1 MAAADDTDLTQVS
14 WKDTAFIQQHGLNEH
29 SIMPYFALS
38 QFYDR
43 SSLNEQI
50 AMQARFNQL
59 EAATLDKRQ
68 MTGIDYELA
77 FASLAPPSLFII
89 TKSMRR
95 SPTHTDLLGAYYIIE
110 GTIYQAPDCNAL
122 VSNRVL
128 NSLHF
133 VQKAFADLQNAARYQ
148 PAVGHFW
155 ESDEK
160 AFAKATAALVADD
173 NGLDDDDEM
182 TPGDDIVV
190 GVEGLTARSDAGSS
204 VKAERRP
211 LGGRPTRFLGDSA
224 DDRRRAGAFAASL
237 DAAIGVTW
245 SVAIEAP
252 DACALQ
258 EGDAQSLA
266 PTGDAA

>member
-29 SIMPYFALS
+29 SIMHYFALS

-59 EAATLDKRQ
+59 EAASLDKRQ

-95 SPTHTDLLGAYYIIE
+95 SPTHTDLLSAYYIIE
-110 GTIYQAPDCNAL
+110 GTVYQAPDCNAL

-128 NSLHF
+128 NSLHH
-133 VQKAFADLQNAARYQ
+133 VQKAFADLQNAASYQ
-148 PAVGHFW
+148 PAIGHFW
-155 ESDEK
+155 DSDEK
-160 AFAKATAALVADD
+160 AFAKAAAALGA
-173 NGLDDDDEM
+173 DDDELE
-182 TPGDDIVV
+182 DDLGISQNNDSASL
-190 GVEGLTARSDAGSS
+190 EGSTARSDAGSGI
-204 VKAERRP
+204 KAERRP
-211 LGGRPTRFLGDSA
+211 LGGQPTRFLGNSA
-224 DDRRRAGAFAASL
+224 DDRLRAGAFAARL
-237 DAAIGVTW
+237 DTAIGVTF
-245 SVAIEAP
+245 SAALEAP
-252 DACALQ
+252 DTWPLS
-258 EGDAQSLA
+258 DVDLA
-266 PTGDAA
+266 PVGDPA

>member
-1 MAAADDTDLTQVS
+1 MAAADDTDLTHVS

-29 SIMPYFALS
+29 SIIPYFALS

-59 EAATLDKRQ
+59 EAASLDKRQ

-110 GTIYQAPDCNAL
+110 GTIYQAPDCNSL

-128 NSLHF
+128 NSLHHM
-133 VQKAFADLQNAARYQ
+133 QKAFADLQDEARYQ
-148 PAVGHFW
+148 PAIGHFW

-160 AFAKATAALVADD
+160 AFAKSAAALVADD
-173 NGLDDDDEM
+173 SGLDDDDEI
-182 TPGDDIVV
+182 PGDDAA
-190 GVEGLTARSDAGSS
+190 GMEGSTARSDAGSS
-204 VKAERRP
+204 TKAERRP

-237 DAAIGVTW
+237 DAAIGITW
-245 SVAIEAP
+245 NAAIEPP
-252 DACALQ
+252 DAWALQ
-258 EGDAQSLA
+258 ESDAQSLA
-266 PTGDAA
+266 QTGDTA